1 MLVVC
6 SGEYNGKA
14 VGEVGDVGCFLS
26 VYAQCVAFFFNLM
39 LNAEGLLSSITQTH
53 P

>member
-1 MLVVC
+1 MLVD

-14 VGEVGDVGCFLS
+14 GGDVGCFLS
-26 VYAQCVAFFFNLM
+26 VYAQCAAFFFDLISTLM
-39 LNAEGLLSSITQTH
+39 ALPLSSITQTH